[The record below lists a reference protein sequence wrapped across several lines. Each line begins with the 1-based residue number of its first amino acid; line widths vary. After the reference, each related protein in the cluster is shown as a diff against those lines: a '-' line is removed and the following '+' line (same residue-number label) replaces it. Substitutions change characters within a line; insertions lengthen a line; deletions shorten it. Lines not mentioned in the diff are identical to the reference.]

1 MLNQTEAKKLL
12 TVGRRKFSEAEKD
25 EALKY
30 FIDNETTLEYAAEQ
44 FGMST
49 QTLSI
54 HRHRTME
61 EHGLV
66 AAKTKPA
73 KKVAKKKAS

>member
-1 MLNQTEAKKLL
+1 MLNQTDAKKLL

-30 FIDNETTLEYAAEQ
+30 FIAQECTLEQAALQ

-54 HRHRTME
+54 HRQNTMVS
-61 EHGLV
+61 HGLV
-66 AAKTKPA
+66 ESKTKPA
-73 KKVAKKKAS
+73 KKAKSKKAA